1 MHKQSYAQKVL
12 RTADASTY
20 TQAADEKSTW
30 KPEVLFISPP
40 TDAPDARYVTISD
53 SIHDFFFYDIFFSI
67 KSPKTHRLNR
77 LERHSIMKSYSVLS
91 WLCFWYDDSY
101 GSESSLNRLERQSGA
116 SIESIH
122 ISQQPVWVSNQ
133 PSGTVQ
139 LSSAK
144 FSSQFS
150 KVQQSS

>member
-53 SIHDFFFYDIFFSI
+53 SIYDFFFLYKYFLTL
-67 KSPKTHRLNR
+67 KSKNASSESSGASFNH
-77 LERHSIMKSYSVLS
+77 EVLS
-91 WLCFWYDDSY
+91 WLCFWYDDY
-101 GSESSLNRLERQSGA
+101 HGSESSPNRLERHLERLERHSDQ
-116 SIESIH
+116 
-122 ISQQPVWVSNQ
+122 
-133 PSGTVQ
+133 
-139 LSSAK
+139 
-144 FSSQFS
+144 
-150 KVQQSS
+150 